1 MNSYPL
7 LDQLTP
13 RSVTA
18 LIEWALRYALAH
30 PQEITAAG
38 LARARKGDAAD
49 RRAAALFNPLRV
61 RAELARAT

>member
-13 RSVTA
+13 RSVSA

-30 PQEITAAG
+30 PHEITAAG

-49 RRAAALFNPLRV
+49 RRAAALLTRYGLG
-61 RAELARAT
+61 RE

>member
-1 MNSYPL
+1 MDDYPL
-7 LDQLTP
+7 LAQLTP

-38 LARARKGDAAD
+38 IAKAKQGDAAD
-49 RRAAALFNPLRV
+49 RRAAALLTRYGLG
-61 RAELARAT
+61 RS